1 MITLENVSKIYLK
14 RGVVVSALKN
24 INLNI
29 YEHEYITIIGPSGSG
44 KTTLL
49 NIIGTIDN
57 PTEGKFILK
66 EKKYY
71 F

>member
-24 INLNI
+24 INLIFN
-29 YEHEYITIIGPSGSG
+29 EHEYISIIGPSGSG

-57 PTEGKFILK
+57 PTEGKIYIEREEVLF
-66 EKKYY
+66 
-71 F
+71 